1 MPVRANVS
9 AAPER
14 CSVVKSATTKLILA
28 ALSPQFSSPVR
39 SDRSSVFVLVVG
51 SKLYYSNRKSVEN
64 QFCGKECSALKTSK
78 RICVF
83 SEHGENCSS
92 SITYSV
98 KVRCNIQLC
107 FLLLLSRHFRQ
118 VPKFSTF

>member
-64 QFCGKECSALKTSK
+64 QFCGKECSTQD
-78 RICVF
+78 
-83 SEHGENCSS
+83 
-92 SITYSV
+92 V
-98 KVRCNIQLC
+98 KANLC
-107 FLLLLSRHFRQ
+107 F
-118 VPKFSTF
+118 

>member
-51 SKLYYSNRKSVEN
+51 SILTEKV
-64 QFCGKECSALKTSK
+64 LKTNF
-78 RICVF
+78 V
-83 SEHGENCSS
+83 E
-92 SITYSV
+92 
-98 KVRCNIQLC
+98 
-107 FLLLLSRHFRQ
+107 
-118 VPKFSTF
+118 

>member
-9 AAPER
+9 APPER

-51 SKLYYSNRKSVEN
+51 SILTEKVLKTNFVEKSA
-64 QFCGKECSALKTSK
+64 ALKPSK
-78 RICVF
+78 QICVF

-92 SITYSV
+92 SITYSL